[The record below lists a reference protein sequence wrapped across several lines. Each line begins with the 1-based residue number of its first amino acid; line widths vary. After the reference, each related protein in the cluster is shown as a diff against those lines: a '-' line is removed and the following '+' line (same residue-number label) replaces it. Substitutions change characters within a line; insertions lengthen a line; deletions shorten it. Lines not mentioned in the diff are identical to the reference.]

1 MRILTPKSL
10 RVENNAHPLSAQY
23 AQIAQENLQRA
34 FKNKASLFDAVV

>member
-1 MRILTPKSL
+1 MQLGLNFIG
-10 RVENNAHPLSAQY
+10 VEKSAQY